1 MKIQSIKP
9 WVIGGIVVL
18 VLQIL
23 LGGWTTSNYAAFA
36 CPDLPACQG
45 QWLPEMDFA
54 EGFNVFQTIGPNY
67 LGGLMESEA
76 RVAIHF
82 THRVGAIVTTIYI
95 LGLCSALLRIDA
107 PSIKKVV
114 FLVAGLLALQI
125 CLGISNILLMVPLV
139 IAVAHNAVGAFLLLS
154 LVLLATRLWMA
165 QPESGTTPADLSRD
179 PTDRRGRSPHALSDV

>member
-1 MKIQSIKP
+1 M
-9 WVIGGIVVL
+9 
-18 VLQIL
+18 
-23 LGGWTTSNYAAFA
+23 
-36 CPDLPACQG
+36 PACQG

-165 QPESGTTPADLSRD
+165 QPESGTTPADEEV
-179 PTDRRGRSPHALSDV
+179 AA